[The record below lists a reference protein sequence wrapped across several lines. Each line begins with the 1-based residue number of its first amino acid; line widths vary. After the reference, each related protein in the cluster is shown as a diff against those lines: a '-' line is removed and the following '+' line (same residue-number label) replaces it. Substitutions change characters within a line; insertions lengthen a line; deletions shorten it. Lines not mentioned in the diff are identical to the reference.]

1 MYNLNSRLA
10 HINALWME
18 HTFVSN
24 WNLGGIS
31 CDVRFAGHL
40 RSNRTNAWSDE
51 RNIQMCRVGGGLEL
65 RITGS
70 TIALPFKTRCHREGL
85 ELGSYL
91 PSTASQKLAGSTE
104 IWTQIAGFRV
114 QSANHYTMEPSSSKG
129 ECPSVFSV
137 EMTQKEALRKVADP
151 LASVWCP
158 KSTTGSPL
166 PKARIKA
173 GTFKSSV

>member
-1 MYNLNSRLA
+1 MLF
-10 HINALWME
+10 E
-18 HTFVSN
+18 
-24 WNLGGIS
+24 WNIHS
-31 CDVRFAGHL
+31 F
-40 RSNRTNAWSDE
+40 RTEILVEYPVMSTSQGTYVQIEQTPEVMRETYKVAES
-51 RNIQMCRVGGGLEL
+51 GGGLEL

-70 TIALPFKTRCHREGL
+70 TIALPFKTRCHREGC
-85 ELGSYL
+85 EVGSYL

-114 QSANHYTMEPSSSKG
+114 QSANHYTMEPSSSKW

-137 EMTQKEALRKVADP
+137 EMTQKEALRKAADP

-173 GTFKSSV
+173 GTFRSSV